1 MSHGRSQ
8 RCPAVLRGR
17 IADSTAISRLDLDRD
32 TLPDKSGQAVSATE
46 YVIQQPPKPDRLLV
60 DKLRANLIRPV
71 LVPLPELF
79 VERLRS
85 IVPPERFDGVLG
97 SFSAPQAVGFRINR
111 LKGSEDAALDELR
124 SVGLSPEAV
133 SAVPGAFAVPAEQ
146 RPQLLNSEPASRDA
160 IYIQNVSSQ
169 LPPLILDPQPGE
181 RVLDLCAAP
190 GSKTRQLAC
199 LMQDEGEI
207 VAVEKVRKRFYKLK
221 ANVARQGSTIVRPVL
236 GSGTAY
242 WHREPEA
249 FDRVMVDAP
258 CSTEGRFRTD
268 DPETT
273 RYWSRRKIKE
283 MQAKQRRLL
292 FAGIQALKPGGT
304 LVYSTCTFAPEEN
317 EAVLHKAL
325 RTFGDAVE
333 LVDARLDDLVGDAA
347 QPGLLGWNDRV
358 FNPHVSKAR
367 RVLPD
372 GTFEAFFVA
381 CFTKHEST
389 MRS

>member
-1 MSHGRSQ
+1 M
-8 RCPAVLRGR
+8 
-17 IADSTAISRLDLDRD
+17 
-32 TLPDKSGQAVSATE
+32 
-46 YVIQQPPKPDRLLV
+46 

-133 SAVPGAFAVPAEQ
+133 SPVPGAFAVPAEQ

>member
-1 MSHGRSQ
+1 MAA
-8 RCPAVLRGR
+8 PM
-17 IADSTAISRLDLDRD
+17 
-32 TLPDKSGQAVSATE
+32 
-46 YVIQQPPKPDRLLV
+46 
-60 DKLRANLIRPV
+60 
-71 LVPLPELF
+71 PLPELF
-79 VERLRS
+79 VERLRR
-85 IVPPERFDGVLG
+85 IVPPEQFDGVLET
-97 SFSAPQAVGFRINR
+97 FSAPQAVGFRVNTLR
-111 LKGSEDAALDELR
+111 ASEDAVLDALR
-124 SVGLSPEAV
+124 GVGLSPQAV
-133 SAVPGAFAVPAEQ
+133 LSVPGAFTVPAEQ
-146 RPQLLNSEPASRDA
+146 RPQLLSSEPAMRDA

-199 LMQDEGEI
+199 LMCDEGEI

-221 ANVARQGSTIVRPVL
+221 ANVARQGSSIVRPVL

-249 FDRVMVDAP
+249 FDRVLVDVP
-258 CSTEGRFRTD
+258 CSTEGRFRAD

-283 MQAKQRRLL
+283 MQAKQRKLL

-325 RTFGDAVE
+325 RTFGDAVG
-333 LVDARLDDLVGDAA
+333 LVDAGLDEITRGTV
-347 QPGLLGWNDRV
+347 QPGLLGWNDHV
-358 FNPHVSKAR
+358 FNPLVSIAR

-381 CFTKHEST
+381 CFVKHEST
-389 MRS
+389 LRE